1 MNSTLLILFLLNI
14 TTFFETYDILG
25 VNGETMESF
34 HIEENAS
41 DVCDMLRNVVNR
53 HSLSFNPNLC
63 EEGVRGTLD
72 PHGLVLVLACGTL
85 HNQHTVCGVFEQ
97 VINKT
102 FRTWS
107 ILPYHVFLRIFT
119 LFSSPI
125 YGPFR
130 RL

>member
-1 MNSTLLILFLLNI
+1 M
-14 TTFFETYDILG
+14 TFVG

-41 DVCDMLRNVVNR
+41 DVCDMLRNVVHR
-53 HSLSFNPNLC
+53 HSLIFNPNLC

-97 VINKT
+97 VILNWGHEDHMI
-102 FRTWS
+102 FIVLRAEVS
-107 ILPYHVFLRIFT
+107 IT
-119 LFSSPI
+119 E
-125 YGPFR
+125 